1 MKKKE
6 MIGRLTSTGAL
17 FRCQGIIAAAQE
29 RNTDPEVIEAIS
41 ALRNDKVL
49 VLGRRVYSY
58 AYAALDFL
66 GIEKYSGEDEDV
78 PDLILFF
85 EECSKNP
92 FHFGKK

>member
-1 MKKKE
+1 M
-6 MIGRLTSTGAL
+6 
-17 FRCQGIIAAAQE
+17 
-29 RNTDPEVIEAIS
+29 
-41 ALRNDKVL
+41 RNDKVL